1 MVVGAFSFC
10 STSGRSM
17 RFCEVATLG
26 ESSITDFVSLE
37 TSDSAPSADPCPE
50 YILGESMC

>member
-1 MVVGAFSFC
+1 MVVGAFSF
-10 STSGRSM
+10 STTSGRSM

-37 TSDSAPSADPCPE
+37 TSDSAPSADPCPV
-50 YILGESMC
+50 YILGERMC

>member
-1 MVVGAFSFC
+1 MVVGASSVC
-10 STSGRSM
+10 TTAGRSM
-17 RFCEVATLG
+17 RFCEVATIG